1 VSATAMHPPVVIVG
15 AGAAGLFAAAHLA
28 GLGRPV
34 IVLERGD
41 RPARKVLA
49 AGGARCNFTND
60 RSPEGMLSALPTA
73 ARRFLKPAMYELPS
87 EALRRWFAERGVPSV
102 VEDRRCVFPSSG
114 RSRDVVEAM
123 LAAARQAGADVR
135 TGVAC
140 RGVRVEDGHVAAV
153 RTDDGDL
160 PAAAVLLACGGP
172 AAPHLGGTDAGLGLL
187 ADLGHRLVPVR
198 PGLTPLLADDPLLR
212 PLQGITFE
220 AVRLRLA
227 RHAVEGPALCAHFG
241 LTGPA
246 ALDMSLAV
254 DTLPANIVMSLS
266 ASCTADDVESC
277 LVVPRGGHG
286 PVRLSTAL
294 GQWLPRRVAAQVMQ
308 SLGIAPDMTLSR
320 LTQADRRAVVR
331 CVTGHPIR
339 VTGLGDWPL
348 AMVTVGGGAL
358 GDVEPR
364 TMRSRKVRGLYVA
377 GELLYVA
384 GPTGGWNLHGA
395 MATGLLAARAI
406 RADLAQS

>member
-1 VSATAMHPPVVIVG
+1 MRPPVVIVG

-60 RSPEGMLSALPTA
+60 RSPEGMLSALTTA
-73 ARRFLKPAMYELPS
+73 ARRFLKPAMYELPP
-87 EALRRWFAERGVPSV
+87 EALRRWFAERGVSSV
-102 VEDRRCVFPSSG
+102 VEDRGCVFPASG
-114 RSRDVVEAM
+114 RSRDVVQAM
-123 LAAARQAGADVR
+123 LAAARQAGADIR

-140 RGVRVEDGHVAAV
+140 RGVCVEDGRVVAVSADQG
-153 RTDDGDL
+153 RL

-187 ADLGHRLVPVR
+187 ADLGHRLVPAR
-198 PGLTPLLADDPLLR
+198 PGLTPLLTDDPLLL
-212 PLQGITFE
+212 PLQGVTFE
-220 AVRLRLA
+220 AVRLRLE
-227 RHAVEGPALCAHFG
+227 RHVVEGPVLCAHFG

-254 DTLPANIVMSLS
+254 DWLPAEVVLNMAPGS
-266 ASCTADDVESC
+266 TADDIDTA
-277 LVVPRGGHG
+277 LLVPRGVRGS
-286 PVRLSTAL
+286 VRLASVL
-294 GQWLPRRVAAQVMQ
+294 GQWLPRRVAAQVIQ
-308 SLGIAPDMTLSR
+308 LLGIAPDMTLNR

-331 CVTGHPIR
+331 CLTGHSIR
-339 VTGLGDWPL
+339 VTGVGDWSQ
-348 AMVTVGGGAL
+348 AMVTVGGVAL
-358 GDVEPR
+358 SDVEPR

-377 GELLYVA
+377 GELLDVA
-384 GPTGGWNLHGA
+384 GPTGGWNLHAA

-406 RADLAQS
+406 RADLAQF